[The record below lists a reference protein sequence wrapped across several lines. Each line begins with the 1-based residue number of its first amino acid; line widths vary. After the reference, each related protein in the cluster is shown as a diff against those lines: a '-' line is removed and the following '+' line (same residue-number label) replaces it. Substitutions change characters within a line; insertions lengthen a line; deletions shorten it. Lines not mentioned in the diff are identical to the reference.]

1 MDKVFVYYG
10 ADHKCGTSMIC
21 QSVAE
26 RIANE
31 FPELK
36 ILVVHTEGRKGSDF
50 VSGISESMER
60 IRPYLAEGFL
70 DAEEI
75 FSQSKLTR
83 NLYFIAGEE
92 QLDSASSYPPGM
104 SDLFL
109 STMKSKF
116 DLIFC
121 DSGSDIEH
129 GLALGSLF
137 VADAVYIVML
147 QSESVLRRFEWL
159 YPLYSKLNV
168 NTAHYII
175 NKYDKENPFSIR
187 YIQDR
192 LGFSINQ
199 FLTVRESPQGC
210 QAEIERCTLNK
221 YNDRA
226 YVKDITRM
234 ANTILKRA
242 GLKTIP
248 GGRKKHEKR

>member
-26 RIANE
+26 RIASE
-31 FPELK
+31 FPTLK
-36 ILVVHTEGRKGSDF
+36 ILLVHTEGRKGVDF
-50 VSGISESMER
+50 VSGVSESMER
-60 IRPYLAEGFL
+60 IRPYLVEGFL

-92 QLDSASSYPPGM
+92 QLDSASSYHPGM

-109 STMKSKF
+109 SAMKAKF

-121 DSGSDIEH
+121 DSGSEIEH

-137 VADAVYIVML
+137 AADAVYIVMT
-147 QSESVLRRFEWL
+147 QSESVLKRFEWL

-175 NKYDKENPFSIR
+175 NKYDKENPFTVG
-187 YIQDR
+187 YMQDR
-192 LGFSINQ
+192 LGVTLDQ

-221 YNDRA
+221 YNDKA
-226 YVKDITRM
+226 YTKDITAM

-242 GLKTIP
+242 GLQSIP
-248 GGRKKHEKR
+248 GGRKKI